1 MELRYA
7 LIADFANATQEGK
20 LNVMGIFDRLFAVTF
35 PAVHRQLFLVTSI
48 ETDPE
53 DDGQSREIL
62 IQMINDDGV
71 VLTELKGQVNF
82 AVGKQIFNQV
92 HIFQDLRFENPGSYQ
107 FNVFFDGR
115 MVKTLDLELQILP
128 PTQTV
133 GSA

>member
-20 LNVMGIFDRLFAVTF
+20 LNVMGIFDRLFAVSF
-35 PAVHRQLFLVTSI
+35 PAVHRQLFLITSI
-48 ETDPE
+48 QTDPE
-53 DDGQSREIL
+53 DEGESREIEL
-62 IQMINDDGV
+62 QMINADGV
-71 VLTELKGQVNF
+71 VLTELKGQVYF
-82 AVGKQIFNQV
+82 SVGKQVFNQV

-115 MVKTLDLELQILP
+115 MVKTLDLELSVLP
-128 PTQTV
+128 PTQTN